1 MEKLIL
7 LQFRFCFW
15 QCDTLFTISV
25 CCRFL
30 LYYFDHLTVTAFII
44 GEVTE
49 LLKKLHHSTNSMCFT
64 DVYMDWKGRE
74 EVEPFY

>member
-7 LQFRFCFW
+7 LQFRFGLGH
-15 QCDTLFTISV
+15 CDTLFTISV

-49 LLKKLHHSTNSMCFT
+49 LLKKLHHSTNCMCFT
-64 DVYMDWKGRE
+64 EVYMDLEGRGGS
-74 EVEPFY
+74 